1 MKDISIVK
9 DRIAKRQERI
19 QRLTANI
26 EKLQKKLEK
35 IEATQYD
42 EERIKQMDIRWTRRE
57 IEEKQQ
63 KIDQLLKEIEK
74 YKAEVAEYEAWKN
87 KNRDVK
93 VIWEFLERW
102 KEHERRWYKTLQEH
116 YVGGLD
122 TVHEMEQEETRLWY
136 EIEKIIGHY
145 ELSCLWGEQKKKAIE
160 GNPKTR
166 QLQEERKAIKAEIK
180 GFYEMVAPVMM
191 YLTDTNELNM
201 AKLNRD
207 LDYDALL
214 MYDRFID
221 QIEHITGEITDVR
234 GLDIGEKGELNG
246 FVVGKE
252 GKAKVQTIG
261 AGGYNIQRFHYR
273 TLVHEYK

>member
-1 MKDISIVK
+1 MKDISIVQ

-35 IEATQYD
+35 IEAAQYD

-74 YKAEVAEYEAWKN
+74 YKREVDEYEAWKN

-102 KEHERRWYKTLQEH
+102 KEHERRWYESLRKH
-116 YVGGLD
+116 YVDG
-122 TVHEMEQEETRLWY
+122 VEYARAQKEQAR
-136 EIEKIIGHY
+136 
-145 ELSCLWGEQKKKAIE
+145 ELEY
-160 GNPKTR
+160 
-166 QLQEERKAIKAEIK
+166 KAEELI
-180 GFYEMVAPVMM
+180 GFVSWSKRKQALEENAEAKALMEESEALSKEAAMFYDMVAPVMM
-191 YLTDTNELNM
+191 YLTDTDELNM

-221 QIEHITGEITDVR
+221 QIEHITGEITDVSNLR
-234 GLDIGEKGELNG
+234 IGAKGELNG
-246 FVVGKE
+246 FVVGKT

-261 AGGYNIQRFHYR
+261 AGGDNIQRFHYR
-273 TLVHEYK
+273 TLIHRIK

>member
-9 DRIAKRQERI
+9 DRIVKRQERI

-35 IEATQYD
+35 IEATQY
-42 EERIKQMDIRWTRRE
+42 ESER
-57 IEEKQQ
+57 EKQWDVHDVERDIEDKAR
-63 KIDQLLKEIEK
+63 KIDQLLHEIEK

-102 KEHERRWYKTLQEH
+102 KEHERRWYESLRKH
-116 YVGGLD
+116 YVDG
-122 TVHEMEQEETRLWY
+122 VEYARAQKEQAR
-136 EIEKIIGHY
+136 
-145 ELSCLWGEQKKKAIE
+145 ELEY
-160 GNPKTR
+160 
-166 QLQEERKAIKAEIK
+166 KAEELI
-180 GFYEMVAPVMM
+180 GFVSWSKRKQALEENAEAKALMEEAEALSKEVAMFYDMVAPVMM

-221 QIEHITGEITDVR
+221 QIEHITGEITDVSN
-234 GLDIGEKGELNG
+234 LHIGAKGELNG
-246 FVVGKE
+246 FVVGKT

-273 TLVHEYK
+273 TLIHEYK

>member
-26 EKLQKKLEK
+26 EKIQKKLEK
-35 IEATQYD
+35 IEATQY
-42 EERIKQMDIRWTRRE
+42 ESEREKQWDVHDVESE
-57 IEEKQQ
+57 IEDKAR
-63 KIDQLLKEIEK
+63 KIDQLLHEIEK
-74 YKAEVAEYEAWKN
+74 YKAEVAKYEAWRN

-102 KEHERRWYKTLQEH
+102 KEHERRWYESLREH

-122 TVHEMEQEETRLWY
+122 TVHEMEQEAKRLWH
-136 EIEKIIGHY
+136 EIEKIIGRY
-145 ELSCLWGEQKKKAIE
+145 VLPRLWGEQKKQAIE

-166 QLQEERKAIKAEIK
+166 QLQEEREAIKAEVK
-180 GFYEMVAPVMM
+180 AFYEMTAPVMG
-191 YLTDTNELNM
+191 YLTETNELDM

-221 QIEHITGEITDVR
+221 QIEHITGEITDVSNLR
-234 GLDIGEKGELNG
+234 IGEKGELNG

-273 TLVHEYK
+273 TLIHAIK